1 MKKTVTSVIKLG
13 LICASLGLFN
23 NLQAQRNQ
31 VLSTKIAQD
40 SDDAEERGTNASSN
54 AGLMDLTSSDIELV
68 EDGGDGNQFVGLR
81 FASVNLPKNAIIDS
95 AFIQFTVDETNSG
108 ATSVVIQAED
118 VDSSSTFT
126 SSQFNISSRTNT
138 TASVNWNNIPA
149 WGTVA
154 AATMD
159 QRTPDVSSLV
169 SAIMNRPGWN
179 QGNPITFLITGT
191 GERTAEAHNG
201 TGAQAAELIVHYSV
215 PTQTTFSILTGSD
228 DAEQS
233 LANNAMDLTSS
244 DLEIT
249 TENSDQL
256 IGLRFDGLNIPAG
269 ATILDAYLQ
278 FQVDESTTSGTV
290 NVAIVVENS
299 VNPSTF
305 SSLPNDIGGRNYSN
319 VAPVLWD
326 SIAPWGT
333 VGQSGLDQ
341 RSPSVASLVQDRVN
355 QPNWAAGNAIVF
367 GLVQPAVISIPGY
380 TANTGKR
387 TAESLNGS
395 AAPQLVVEYLEPT
408 TYQNVNF
415 PIAKFSSWKY
425 NDEGIDLGTAWAAN
439 SYNDSSWAFGDAVLG
454 YSNPHTTTLD
464 FGTDANNK
472 HITTYL
478 RHTFNGA
485 NAMQYDSLIF
495 DVLRDDGVIVYING
509 VEAFRSNMPTGTVNF
524 NTTAIAPVGGSDE
537 TTYYRFTVDNTLL
550 PGVNT
555 IAVELHQANAT
566 SSDLSF
572 DMEVT
577 GKLPPMSISNF
588 PVRSGDEWNFLDDGS
603 DLTSTAWKTLNYNDT
618 TWNYGPSA
626 LGYNNANTNTVVSF
640 GPDANDKYIT
650 TYFRKRV
657 NIANLTSLGDS
668 LILNLRRDDG
678 AVVYVNGTEVV
689 RSNMPAGA
697 INHLTTSSTIVSG
710 ADEDR
715 FFSTTVNKNI
725 FTQGINIIAVELH
738 QRDSSSSDLTFDFEI
753 LEKPNARRACNG
765 PNDPHIS
772 CYTSLFPTGQD
783 PDLWIP
789 ETHAFQV
796 LLEQGDSYTNQLV
809 RTTAPGNND
818 FTGYVP
824 RNGSSVDGFLAVNHE
839 NTPGGVSILDIR
851 YNDSTR
857 LWTVDSS
864 QAVDFYNN
872 DLVSTTRNCSGGIT
886 PWGTIITSE
895 ETRNSGDVNNDG
907 YQDVGWQVEID
918 PVTRKVKEYG
928 TPGKQEKLWAL
939 GRMSHENIAVAN
951 DSITAYEGED
961 SGSGCLYKFVAN
973 TPMDLSSGKLY
984 ALQLTGGLTGG
995 EPNSSVGKWIE
1006 IPNTTITD
1014 RNETRNLA
1022 LTLGATPFNGI
1033 EDAEIG
1039 TVDGKIYFT
1048 SKGHNR
1054 VYRFNDDTDS
1064 TISGFETFVGGPT
1077 SYLINYG
1084 NGVVAEDWGRGND
1097 NLCFDDLGN
1106 LYVLQDGSR
1115 NHIWMVGPNHTQAAP
1130 KVDLF
1135 AKLPAGSEPCGMTFT
1150 PDYQFA
1156 FVSVQHPSGG
1166 NSSTTQ
1172 IDASGYG
1179 ATMAQSTTVVI
1190 ARKELLGS
1198 YAPTMAAS
1206 NFTFPTASCDTI
1218 DLAFNTGNGN
1228 GRLVVAKEAAMV
1240 DAAPRDGFTYTANN
1254 TLGSGSV
1261 LGANN
1266 FVIYDGADSSVTIK
1280 GLKQNTMY
1288 HVSVFEYN
1296 QSPNKYYNTVMPLID
1311 STSTAAVNTSA
1322 ITGVTNTVV
1331 NATETYS
1338 VTNTSGSTYAWNV
1351 TNGTIIA
1358 GAGTNSITVNWGS
1371 TIGTGTISVTET
1383 NAASC
1388 VGDSVV
1394 QSINI
1399 GTTGIQNFDL
1409 AHAMTIAP
1417 NPSNG
1422 RTTVSLIG
1430 NNDAYDVE
1438 VLDLVGKQISVAT
1451 NQTGSYEIDLSS
1463 EKKGTYVIRVRSQN
1477 KVGTK
1482 LYIKN

>member
-1 MKKTVTSVIKLG
+1 MKKTVTSVIKLS
-13 LICASLGLFN
+13 LICAGLGLFN
-23 NLQAQRNQ
+23 TAQAQRNQ
-31 VLSTKIAQD
+31 ILTTKIAQD
-40 SDDAEERGTNASSN
+40 SDDAEERGTNANSN
-54 AGLMDLTSSDIELV
+54 SGLMDLTSSDIELV

-118 VDSSSTFT
+118 ADSSATFT

-159 QRTPDVSSLV
+159 QLTPDVSSLV
-169 SAIMNRPGWN
+169 STIMNRLGWN

-201 TGAQAAELIVHYSV
+201 TGAQAAELIVHYSL
-215 PTQTTFSILTGSD
+215 PTQTTFSILSGSD

-233 LANNAMDLTSS
+233 LISGGMDLTSS

-249 TENSDQL
+249 TENDDQA
-256 IGLRFDGLNIPAG
+256 IGLRFAGVNIPQG

-278 FQVDESTTSGTV
+278 FQVDESTTSGSV
-290 NVAIVVENS
+290 DVAILVENS
-299 VNPSTF
+299 TNPSTYTNAVNNIAGRTY
-305 SSLPNDIGGRNYSN
+305 SSADTVYWNNL
-319 VAPVLWD
+319 
-326 SIAPWGT
+326 APWGT
-333 VGQSGLDQ
+333 VGVSGADQ
-341 RSPSVASLVQDRVN
+341 RSPSVVSLVQDRVN
-355 QPNWAAGNAIVF
+355 QSSWISGNAIAF
-367 GLVQPAVISIPGY
+367 GMVQPAILAIPGY
-380 TANTGKR
+380 SGNTGKR

-395 AAPQLVVEYLEPT
+395 SAPQLIVEYLEPT
-408 TYQNVNF
+408 TYQNGNF
-415 PIAKFSSWKY
+415 PIAKASSWKY
-425 NDEGIDLGTAWAAN
+425 NDEGMDLGTAWTAN
-439 SYNDSSWAFGDAVLG
+439 NYNDSSWAFGDAILG
-454 YSNPHTTTLD
+454 YSNPNTTTVD
-464 FGTDANNK
+464 FGTNPNDK
-472 HITTYL
+472 HITTYF
-478 RHTFNGA
+478 RHTFSGS

-495 DVLRDDGVIVYING
+495 DVLRDDGVVVYING
-509 VEAFRSNMPTGTVNF
+509 AEAFRSNMPSGLIGF
-524 NTTAIAPVGGSDE
+524 DSTASSTVGGADE
-537 TTYYRFTVDNTLL
+537 TTYYRFTVDNNLL
-550 PGVNT
+550 PGLNT
-555 IAVELHQANAT
+555 IAVELHQADAT

-577 GKLPPMSISNF
+577 GKLPPMSTSNF
-588 PVRSGDEWNFLDDGS
+588 PILSGDEWNYLDNGT
-603 DLTSTAWKTLNYNDT
+603 DLTATAWKTLNYNDT
-618 TWNYGPSA
+618 TWSYGPSA

-657 NIANLTSLGDS
+657 NINNLTSLGDS

-678 AVVYVNGTEVV
+678 AVVYVNGVEVV

-697 INHLTTSSTIVSG
+697 INYLTESSSIVSG
-710 ADEDR
+710 SDEGR

-725 FTQGINIIAVELH
+725 FTQGVNIIAVELH

-753 LEKPNARRACNG
+753 LEKPNARRACTG

-772 CYTSLFPTGQD
+772 CYTSLLPSSQG
-783 PDLWIP
+783 PDFWIP

-796 LLEQGDSYTNQLV
+796 LLEQGDAYTNQQV

-818 FTGYVP
+818 FTGYVS
-824 RNGSSVDGFLAVNHE
+824 RGGSSIDGFLAVNHE

-851 YNDSTR
+851 YNDTTR

-872 DLVSTTRNCSGGIT
+872 DLVTTTRNCSGGIT

-895 ETRNSGDVNNDG
+895 ESLNSGDANNDG

-928 TPGKQEKLWAL
+928 TPGKQEKLWAM
-939 GRMSHENIAVAN
+939 GRISHENVAVAN

-973 TPMDLSSGKLY
+973 TPADLSSGKLY
-984 ALQLTGGLTGG
+984 ALQLTGGLTSG
-995 EPNSSVGKWIE
+995 EPNSSVGRWIE
-1006 IPNTTITD
+1006 IPNTTAAD
-1014 RNETRNLA
+1014 RNATKTLA
-1022 LTLGATPFNGI
+1022 LSLGATTFNGI

-1039 TVDGKIYFT
+1039 TVDGKVYFT
-1048 SKGHNR
+1048 SKGYNR
-1054 VYRFNDDTDS
+1054 VYRFSDDNDS
-1064 TISGFETFVGGPT
+1064 TISAFETFVGGPT
-1077 SYLINYG
+1077 SYLINHG
-1084 NGVVAEDWGRGND
+1084 NGITAESWGSGND

-1115 NHIWMVGPNHTQAAP
+1115 NHIWMVTPNHTQTSP

-1135 AKLPAGSEPCGMTFT
+1135 AKLPSGSEPCGMTFT
-1150 PDYQFA
+1150 PDYKFM
-1156 FVSVQHPSGG
+1156 FVSVQHPRGS

-1172 IDASGYG
+1172 NDAAGFG
-1179 ATMAQSTTVVI
+1179 ATMGQSTTLVI

-1240 DAAPRDGFTYTANN
+1240 DATPVDGFTYTANN
-1254 TLGSGSV
+1254 TLGNGSL

-1296 QSPNKYYNTVMPLID
+1296 QSPNKYYNTVMPAMD
-1311 STSTAAVNTSA
+1311 SSLTAAVNTSA
-1322 ITGVTNTVV
+1322 ITGVLNTVV
-1331 NATETYS
+1331 NATETYT
-1338 VTNTSGSTYAWNV
+1338 VTNTNGSSYSWNV
-1351 TNGTIIA
+1351 TNGTIA
-1358 GAGTNSITVNWGS
+1358 SGTGTNSITVNWGS
-1371 TIGTGTISVTET
+1371 TIGTGTLSVTET
-1383 NAASC
+1383 NASGC
-1388 VGDSVV
+1388 IGDSVV